1 MRKQC
6 RPRALIRVRAR
17 DAAPLS
23 WGRLTPRPRP
33 ALPGREEAPG
43 GAGWGRCLCLGT
55 VTRGARVRGSCLW
68 VSAKA
73 LAGRDP
79 SSPGGGASAGADVTA
94 PSMTGSGFRVPKG
107 GHSGACLR
115 GRLTGAR
122 PRALVPREMRKGVKG
137 ISAAPVPSPLPA
149 AQRTPA
155 PWGPV
160 LGRRGILPA
169 ACLRGGRRARAG
181 ASRRSPSRRRGSA
194 PQSRR
199 LRAPPALL

>member
-1 MRKQC
+1 M
-6 RPRALIRVRAR
+6 
-17 DAAPLS
+17 
-23 WGRLTPRPRP
+23 
-33 ALPGREEAPG
+33 
-43 GAGWGRCLCLGT
+43 
-55 VTRGARVRGSCLW
+55 
-68 VSAKA
+68 SAKA

-94 PSMTGSGFRVPKG
+94 PSMTRVPGSGSGFRVPKG

-155 PWGPV
+155 PW
-160 LGRRGILPA
+160 
-169 ACLRGGRRARAG
+169 
-181 ASRRSPSRRRGSA
+181 
-194 PQSRR
+194 
-199 LRAPPALL
+199 